1 MPSREIQIDQQ
12 CHGYKGGHQ
21 LLASSI
27 KLSRQ
32 DQDTIDRLSDV
43 SGPLRPNEKFAP
55 YLTTYPLP
63 SREFYVL
70 ARTWQDVEARRAG
83 CVLTRSLLIQVDE
96 WAAVEDVTGLIQHL
110 REVDRKQLDA
120 ESFPF
125 RCSLT
130 NLLPQVDVS
139 QTIELVEALF
149 LEERQPVVV
158 FGATQADLIL
168 TRLLTALW
176 PGIKRSFSVCSY
188 ALGPRM
194 ASGRPFDLIFAPKE
208 LRSRFARWEGRRID
222 GGGDRDRTVR
232 HRWSVATARKL
243 FEDPSPALSKIDTL
257 GILAGD
263 SSGDESKLRLALLWN
278 DLIDQSINS
287 PTAILG
293 MLDILHSHVSGLDG
307 GNFDIGIA
315 VARAVHN
322 SMTMK
327 PTKRLAFIVP
337 LAMKLENFPMSLSLA
352 VEMCRSLSKS
362 SSEDVAYSLRLI
374 NQILPDSGFIRKL
387 LFAGIGRGIAS
398 RPAEFLQGRMFSEL
412 SDEHLLCF
420 LAVSHSFSDKLMGK
434 SPANSDEDWIARLS
448 TALAFPS
455 SSFAGRAKNSVIANL
470 SSKHQALLLRE
481 CLKGVSGVNVIAALK
496 MIWMKTKLTIESFD
510 PILLEA
516 ITGRTE
522 LLQFREILLGLPETK
537 CTTRLLL
544 HSLDI
549 SLEDLVWALK
559 ERSLGVTRRVKLIL
573 SILERADDHVLG
585 RLSQTADVMEAVF
598 TTVSSE
604 TLSPLSRNAF
614 LKVLAWSNM
623 SIDKVLPV
631 ALPMLADINEPLRAE
646 LVGQFVSKALRFAD
660 SVSNDQLSMLIQDP
674 GLSVNPDYLVATA
687 VSSESSASRISDNIE
702 ILNHAPL
709 SVRREVLRYIDNL
722 SSRLI
727 QNHPEKLSEK
737 AYAAWA
743 DLIAD
748 SGNVNAIG
756 QLRAAG
762 SALSFALAQVD
773 SKVIPLIIISFPIVY
788 RELKQGKDEPS
799 FWSLFFTD
807 WDRCKTARKEVVKS
821 FLHAGWAPSF
831 LLEAALPTGDV
842 ERILQTLVKED
853 RGIEYLKSLAG
864 VASDLSPQDRNHV
877 LEIINALIP
886 SEVQSLRSETRSSG
900 HKRKH

>member
-32 DQDTIDRLSDV
+32 DQDTIDRLSDI

-83 CVLTRSLLIQVDE
+83 CVLTRSLLIRANE
-96 WAAVEDVTGLIQHL
+96 WAAVEDVIGLIQHL
-110 REVDRKQLDA
+110 KEVDRKQLDA
-120 ESFPF
+120 DSFTF

-130 NLLPQVDVS
+130 SLLPQVDVS

-158 FGATQADLIL
+158 FGATQADLIV

-222 GGGDRDRTVR
+222 GSGDRDRAVR
-232 HRWSVATARKL
+232 HRWSVATARRL

-278 DLIDQSINS
+278 DLIDQSIKS
-287 PTAILG
+287 PTAVLG
-293 MLDILHSHVSGLDG
+293 MLDILHSHVGGLEG
-307 GNFDIGIA
+307 SNFDVGIA
-315 VARAVHN
+315 VARAVHS
-322 SMTMK
+322 SMTME
-327 PTKRLAFIVP
+327 PTKRLAFLVP
-337 LAMKLENFPMSLSLA
+337 LAMKLESFPISLSLA
-352 VEMCRSLSKS
+352 VQLCRSLSQS
-362 SSEDVAYSLRLI
+362 SSEDIAYSLRLI

-420 LAVSHSFSDKLMGK
+420 LAVSRSFSDKLVGE
-434 SPANSDEDWIARLS
+434 STGNSDEDWIARLS
-448 TALAFPS
+448 AALAFPT
-455 SSFAGRAKNSVIANL
+455 SSFAGRAKNSVVASL
-470 SSKHQALLLRE
+470 SSKHQALVLRG
-481 CLKGVSGVNVIAALK
+481 CLKGVSGVNVIAALG
-496 MIWMKTKLTIESFD
+496 MIWTKTKLSIESFD
-510 PILLEA
+510 PVLLEA
-516 ITGRTE
+516 ITGRAE
-522 LLQFREILLGLPETK
+522 LLQFRKILIGLPETK
-537 CTTRLLL
+537 CTTRLLV

-549 SLEDLVWALK
+549 SSEDLAWALK
-559 ERSLGVTRRVKLIL
+559 ERSLGVTRRVKLLL
-573 SILERADDHVLG
+573 SILERADDHFLG
-585 RLSQTADVMEAVF
+585 RLSQAGDIMEAILTAVG
-598 TTVSSE
+598 SE
-604 TLSPLSRNAF
+604 TLSPPQRTAF
-614 LKVLAWSNM
+614 LKVFAWSNI

-631 ALPMLADINEPLRAE
+631 ALPMLADVNEPLRVE
-646 LVGQFVSKALRFAD
+646 LIGQFVSKGLRFAAPG
-660 SVSNDQLSMLIQDP
+660 SNEHLSMLIQDIGP
-674 GLSVNPDYLVATA
+674 SVNPDYLVASA
-687 VSSESSASRISDNIE
+687 VSSESTSLRISDNIE
-702 ILNHAPL
+702 MLNRAPS

-727 QNHPEKLSEK
+727 QNHPEHLSEG
-737 AYAAWA
+737 ACLSWA
-743 DLIAD
+743 QLIAD
-748 SGNVNAIG
+748 SADVNSIG
-756 QLRAAG
+756 QIRAAG
-762 SALSFALAQVD
+762 NALSFAFSQVD
-773 SKVIPLIIISFPIVY
+773 PKVISLVVVSFPIVY

-799 FWSLFFTD
+799 LWALFFTD
-807 WDRCKTARKEVVKS
+807 WDRCKTVRKEVVNS
-821 FLHAGWAPSF
+821 FLHSGWAPSF
-831 LLEAALPTGDV
+831 FLKAVLPTGDI
-842 ERILQTLVKED
+842 ERVLQALAKED
-853 RGIEYLKSLAG
+853 GGLGYLSSLRDY
-864 VASDLSPQDRNHV
+864 ASDLSSHDRKQV
-877 LEIINALIP
+877 LETIDELLSTEA
-886 SEVQSLRSETRSSG
+886 QSSRSGVRSDG
-900 HKRKH
+900 RKRKH